1 MWALYR
7 RKIEKMDEP
16 VTAARTHMAPV
27 RPLGGSV
34 NIKSMDLLVPFWP
47 PDLCLCGSSR
57 PSPKDSNR
65 NEAIKFCLG
74 DDTMIRS
81 RTRLS
86 IRPPRPFQPPCPP
99 PPVPAHDPTIYLSIL
114 TLDQRPLRTVLPGA
128 SCLGPGASYRNF
140 VTCVCSHFWPKR
152 HLATFTRWSS
162 SYEFFFCFFFVF
174 F

>member
-1 MWALYR
+1 MKRISQLLVLIRRSSVPLSADSAPKLEMWALYR

-47 PDLCLCGSSR
+47 SDLCLCGSSR

-65 NEAIKFCLG
+65 NEAIKLCLG

-86 IRPPRPFQPPCPP
+86 IRPPRPFQPPLPP
-99 PPVPAHDPTIYLSIL
+99 PPCTRTRPNYLFIDFDVGSEAIKDCPTWGFMSWPRRFISQFC
-114 TLDQRPLRTVLPGA
+114 DLRL
-128 SCLGPGASYRNF
+128 
-140 VTCVCSHFWPKR
+140 
-152 HLATFTRWSS
+152 
-162 SYEFFFCFFFVF
+162 
-174 F
+174 